1 MGKWKRGLS
10 GFLAVVPS
18 LSAMQGDILYASAA
32 DLVEKLTAE
41 ISDGD
46 VNGDGK
52 TNSAD
57 VEALQT
63 LLSSTVGSISAS
75 GKGQYDVYHD
85 GNIDVRDLLAV
96 QQLVDSKTPQ
106 KPEQEASGETIKL
119 EVTDTECCPG
129 EEVTVDVRMID
140 WNQDIGAIALTLDF
154 DSSLSLKEVACTG
167 SYQYVSDGNVLKI
180 YGIPVKKDVYRGTVA
195 TLTFT
200 VPDTAYGD
208 YDVKIKDASLHWHQP
223 QK

>member
-57 VEALQT
+57 V
-63 LLSSTVGSISAS
+63 
-75 GKGQYDVYHD
+75 
-85 GNIDVRDLLAV
+85 
-96 QQLVDSKTPQ
+96 QL
-106 KPEQEASGETIKL
+106 E
-119 EVTDTECCPG
+119 
-129 EEVTVDVRMID
+129 
-140 WNQDIGAIALTLDF
+140 
-154 DSSLSLKEVACTG
+154 
-167 SYQYVSDGNVLKI
+167 
-180 YGIPVKKDVYRGTVA
+180 
-195 TLTFT
+195 
-200 VPDTAYGD
+200 
-208 YDVKIKDASLHWHQP
+208 ASLHPERDNMTSITMETLMCGIYWRYSNW
-223 QK
+223 